1 MDAKCTRTLISEEAL
16 MESVK
21 EVAVRH
27 LQLAGDIAD
36 FWSRQKDERGRNSVS
51 GYESITTCCPGEAG
65 KDRLEREAAL
75 LKKKKQE
82 LYEDMKEAM
91 LTRED
96 FIHERECIT
105 KRQRQC
111 EEELEKI
118 AGAERPEEPGQQII
132 ERLAGSYCA
141 ASELEWKDMP
151 FELLDTIIQ
160 KIVVLSA
167 GKVEMIFTY
176 ADIME
181 KWAMSAPLLP
191 ERMVSGNG

>member
-1 MDAKCTRTLISEEAL
+1 
-16 MESVK
+16 
-21 EVAVRH
+21 
-27 LQLAGDIAD
+27 
-36 FWSRQKDERGRNSVS
+36 
-51 GYESITTCCPGEAG
+51 
-65 KDRLEREAAL
+65 
-75 LKKKKQE
+75 
-82 LYEDMKEAM
+82 M

-96 FIHERECIT
+96 FIHEGECIT

-118 AGAERPEEPGQQII
+118 AEAEESEEPGQHII
-132 ERLAGSYCA
+132 ERLAGSYHA

-151 FELLDTIIQ
+151 FELLDAIIQ

-167 GKVEMIFTY
+167 GKIEMIFTY

-181 KWAMSAPLLP
+181 QWAMSAPFLS

>member
-1 MDAKCTRTLISEEAL
+1 
-16 MESVK
+16 
-21 EVAVRH
+21 
-27 LQLAGDIAD
+27 
-36 FWSRQKDERGRNSVS
+36 
-51 GYESITTCCPGEAG
+51 
-65 KDRLEREAAL
+65 
-75 LKKKKQE
+75 
-82 LYEDMKEAM
+82 MKEGM